1 MITATPTT
9 IKLSSLEFDFGSPD
23 EYSITEAEK
32 ATLTSDW
39 LNTNLHPQLNTNSTI
54 EIYTRSEIEA
64 IVADYI
70 SNNTG
75 WCVAGFTIDWD
86 KSVVPDLTD

>member
-9 IKLSSLEFDFGSPD
+9 IKLSTLEFDFGSSD
-23 EYSITEAEK
+23 EYSFTQEEQD
-32 ATLTSDW
+32 TLTADW
-39 LNTNLHPQLNTNSTI
+39 LNTNLHPELNTNSTI
-54 EIYTRSEIEA
+54 QDYTRTEVEA

-70 SNNTG
+70 SDNSG

-86 KSVVPDLTD
+86 QRVVPDLAA